1 MNDLPDTSKRKRPNS
16 EEDYSEEH
24 TRREPVK
31 NLDDSVGPKDDTLDQ
46 SIPEKQLSET
56 RSTSLISKPVDPKV
70 EKEGAG
76 SVVRK
81 KSVSF
86 AEGTKT
92 EDSKVSRKRQPNPLF
107 AKVRSPPAIAT
118 ADTVLDV
125 QQKPPHEQ
133 LTALLNA
140 EANLMRTVPNNDSET
155 TITSPIIPEET
166 SEDAALRRQML
177 QYNMQEVGAVV
188 AEIDLD
194 EDANTPPYSED
205 EDEYNYDDDSS
216 VEEEEDEHGRA
227 TNVAFS
233 DEYIRQMKNLE
244 KRLNASMIQNIGPDT
259 NSEPSLQK
267 ENPNPEKNGHLESKG
282 SSTKGVR
289 FATKLDVQEV
299 PTVQDNSEQSLRPSA
314 PTHDPASS
322 TLAPRMPRVSRFKSA
337 RKMEAQPKEGGEQS
351 QGSRAQEPSQPVEND
366 VVERPTPNT
375 FVSPE
380 PKLPATIRSDN
391 QALGAPT
398 GPPHR
403 PHADTIIE
411 RPFPSHS
418 DVPPQEPDEFDPEL
432 LQRQAKVEYHRQR
445 NRMIYRQGGFLPT
458 EEDEETEVPIDE
470 HGNEEG
476 RRVSRF
482 KAARLGR
489 K

>member
-1 MNDLPDTSKRKRPNS
+1 MNDLPDTSKRKRPDS
-16 EEDYSEEH
+16 EEGYSEKDTGEKI
-24 TRREPVK
+24 VK
-31 NLDDSVGPKDDTLDQ
+31 DTDDSVGPNDDALDQ
-46 SIPEKQLSET
+46 STPAEQISET
-56 RSTSLISKPVDPKV
+56 QSTSLSSKPVDPKV
-70 EKEGAG
+70 GKEGAG

-140 EANLMRTVPNNDSET
+140 EANLMRIVSKNDSET

-267 ENPNPEKNGHLESKG
+267 ENANPEKDGRLKSRG
-282 SSTKGVR
+282 SPTKGVR

-299 PTVQDNSEQSLRPSA
+299 PIVQDNSEQSLLPSA

-322 TLAPRMPRVSRFKSA
+322 TPAPTTPRVSRFKSA

-351 QGSRAQEPSQPVEND
+351 QASKTQEPSQPVENN
-366 VVERPTPNT
+366 VVERPTANT
-375 FVSPE
+375 LVLPE
-380 PKLPATIRSDN
+380 PKLPAMIRSDN

-398 GPPHR
+398 GPPDR

-432 LQRQAKVEYHRQR
+432 LQQQAKVEYHRQR
-445 NRMIYRQGGFLPT
+445 NRMIYRQGGFLPI